1 MYLLTPFTFSL
12 TFLLLSFSTVIT
24 GIESLKTENLKL
36 RTVLTLETFISLV
49 AGYIYYKYLLNQP
62 DDETATNY
70 RYLDWFITTPF
81 LLLSLCIILNDEKD
95 FPWTPMII
103 IIILNQLMIIFGY
116 ISEKSIYKLNAY
128 IVSTLCLIGIF
139 LIIGFYFK
147 AYTKGIFWVFVV
159 LWSCYGI
166 IYFLPKEIRTPLNNI
181 LDLIAKVGFG
191 FWTWL
196 VAVDLVPTNYRIAN
210 K

>member
-1 MYLLTPFTFSL
+1 MYLLTSFTFTL
-12 TFLLLSFSTVIT
+12 TFLLLSFSTVLT

-81 LLLSLCIILNDEKD
+81 LLLSLCVILNNEEN
-95 FPWTPMII
+95 FPWAPMIA

-116 ISEKSIYKLNAY
+116 ISEKTIYKTNAY
-128 IVSTLCLIGIF
+128 IISTLCLIGIF

-147 AYTKGIFWVFVV
+147 AYNKSIFWFFVV

-196 VAVDLVPTNYRIAN
+196 VAVDLVPSQ
-210 K
+210 